1 MIILPNNG
9 FGFIVMLCL
18 MALAAI
24 VPFVVVL
31 WLMLEFAPWWVAI
44 PVAIAASMVFF
55 SKLVKFEG
63 GAR

>member
-1 MIILPNNG
+1 MILLPSNG
-9 FGFIVMLCL
+9 FGVAIMLCL

-31 WLMLEFAPWWVAI
+31 WLVLEFAPWWVAV
-44 PVAIAASMVFF
+44 PVAIAASVVSFLR
-55 SKLVKFEG
+55 LVKFKG

>member
-1 MIILPNNG
+1 MIILPSNG
-9 FGFIVMLCL
+9 FGVVVMLCL

-44 PVAIAASMVFF
+44 PVAIAASMVSF

>member
-1 MIILPNNG
+1 MIILPSNG
-9 FGFIVMLCL
+9 FGVVIMLCL

-44 PVAIAASMVFF
+44 PVAIAASMVSF

-63 GAR
+63 GAK

>member
-1 MIILPNNG
+1 MITLPSNG
-9 FGFIVMLCL
+9 FGVVIMLCL

-44 PVAIAASMVFF
+44 PVAIAASVVSF
-55 SKLVKFEG
+55 SKLVKFGG

>member
-31 WLMLEFAPWWVAI
+31 WLMLEFSPWWVAI
-44 PVAIAASMVFF
+44 PVAIAASMVSF

>member
-9 FGFIVMLCL
+9 FGFIVTLCL

-44 PVAIAASMVFF
+44 PVAFAAAMVSF
-55 SKLVKFEG
+55 SKLVKFG
-63 GAR
+63 GNAK

>member
-44 PVAIAASMVFF
+44 PVAFAAAVVSFF
-55 SKLVKFEG
+55 KLVKFGG